1 MGKDPGQIRTDIEE
15 TRERLGETAEAIG
28 YKSDVKGRAS
38 GWVSDKKDAV
48 TSRVSGAKDKVTETL
63 PDRSEVAA
71 HGRRGARIARE
82 NPLGLAIGGAAVG
95 FLAGLAVPSTRVEDE
110 RLGPPADQ
118 MKEKAKEAGQE
129 AVERGKT
136 VAQEATQAAVETAKE
151 RGGEE
156 GRELSSSVRE
166 SASEA
171 APAASRPHVPRGAD
185 PERLPR

>member
-1 MGKDPGQIRTDIEE
+1 MGKDPSEIRSDIEG

-38 GWVSDKKDAV
+38 GWVSDKKEAV
-48 TSRVSGAKDKVTETL
+48 TSRVSGAKDRVTETL

-71 HGRRGARIARE
+71 QGRRGARIARE
-82 NPLGLAIGGAAVG
+82 NPFGLAIGGAAVG

-110 RLGPPADQ
+110 RLGPTADQ
-118 MKEKAKEAGQE
+118 VKEKAKEVGQE

-156 GRELSSSVRE
+156 GQELSSSVRE
-166 SASEA
+166 TAQES
-171 APAASRPHVPRGAD
+171 SRGSS
-185 PERLPR
+185 